1 MFNNRNHRLDFAD
14 TRAFSAESVLTLHGV
29 NRFDSADTLEQMAQ
43 AEAADRNLLRL
54 VLCAAA
60 ATLLLALASLSTQ
73 GCRGLVA
80 GPLRLAVVGRHPQQ
94 GRVGLPALDVA
105 QPVVDF
111 AGAWVEVA

>member
-1 MFNNRNHRLDFAD
+1 MAHLLARRPIASKTGNDMFNNRNHRLDFAD

-60 ATLLLALASLSTQ
+60 ATLLLALASTL
-73 GCRGLVA
+73 
-80 GPLRLAVVGRHPQQ
+80 
-94 GRVGLPALDVA
+94 
-105 QPVVDF
+105 
-111 AGAWVEVA
+111 GA